1 MRCPGRPTGCS
12 AASPGPVRLG
22 GRGPHSH
29 ARWSPARRCDR
40 RSPPCG
46 GGRRTAGP
54 PVACWG
60 CRRTVPRWLCS
71 AVPSGHAASTTQ
83 QPRWPSVGAGAA
95 TGRSTTSWAG
105 ATGSGTK
112 AGPPAQG
119 AGRVGER
126 GPVRDAGALR
136 GADGRRLLCG
146 RCGGVPVRG
155 DDRGRV
161 GGGRRPVD
169 PGAAPRSSWRS
180 PDRQC
185 PGTRGGGGDRALGGR
200 RLPRGRAGRGARPAA
215 RRPLRSRCHGSCGG
229 VPRAQGCRRR
239 RGKGGRSLRPVC
251 PRGGCGVSAAG
262 PGTGTLGD
270 LSEPIHV
277 HVVGIGGA
285 GMSAIA
291 TVLQAMGHT
300 VTGSDLKESAV
311 TDRLRRSGIN
321 VAIGHLAGNVGT
333 ADALTLSSAV
343 AEDNP
348 EVVEAR
354 RRGVPVL
361 PRAQTLA
368 AITALRRCIAVA
380 GTHGKTTTASML
392 ALILVEAG
400 MRPSFLIG
408 GEVNEIGTNAV
419 WDSGEW
425 IVVEA
430 DESDGTFLSLVPD
443 IAIVTNVE
451 ADHLDHYGSFA
462 AVRAAFEEFVASARS
477 RRVVGGDDPVAAEI
491 GRATGSDVVGT
502 TPESTHRMIDLDLAR
517 SSVSFEL
524 MAPGGADLGRLA
536 VPVPG
541 LHNAKNA
548 AVAAVAALAAGVPF
562 DAAARALARFAGVAR
577 RFEFRGS
584 VGGVTFVDDY
594 AHLPSEVRAALA
606 AARNGDWRRVVAVF
620 QPHRY
625 SRTAE
630 LWAEFGTAFGDADVV
645 VVADVYGAGEA
656 PVPGVSG
663 RLVADAV
670 RRSVPQMPVYYVAG
684 RGDLGRTVG
693 ALLEP
698 GDLCCTLGAGDLTS
712 LPDEL
717 LSAPVWT
724 SGG

>member
-1 MRCPGRPTGCS
+1 M
-12 AASPGPVRLG
+12 
-22 GRGPHSH
+22 
-29 ARWSPARRCDR
+29 
-40 RSPPCG
+40 
-46 GGRRTAGP
+46 
-54 PVACWG
+54 
-60 CRRTVPRWLCS
+60 
-71 AVPSGHAASTTQ
+71 
-83 QPRWPSVGAGAA
+83 
-95 TGRSTTSWAG
+95 
-105 ATGSGTK
+105 
-112 AGPPAQG
+112 
-119 AGRVGER
+119 
-126 GPVRDAGALR
+126 
-136 GADGRRLLCG
+136 
-146 RCGGVPVRG
+146 
-155 DDRGRV
+155 
-161 GGGRRPVD
+161 
-169 PGAAPRSSWRS
+169 
-180 PDRQC
+180 
-185 PGTRGGGGDRALGGR
+185 
-200 RLPRGRAGRGARPAA
+200 
-215 RRPLRSRCHGSCGG
+215 
-229 VPRAQGCRRR
+229 
-239 RGKGGRSLRPVC
+239 
-251 PRGGCGVSAAG
+251 SAAG

-321 VAIGHLAGNVGT
+321 VEIGHQAGNVGT
-333 ADALTLSSAV
+333 ADALTVSTAV
-343 AEDNP
+343 AESNP

-361 PRAQTLA
+361 PRAHTLA
-368 AITALRRCIAVA
+368 AITGLRRCIAVA

-451 ADHLDHYGSFA
+451 ADHLDHYGTFA
-462 AVRAAFEEFVASARS
+462 AMRAAFEEFVASARS

-491 GRATGSDVVGT
+491 GRATGADVVGT
-502 TPESTHRMIDLDLAR
+502 TSESTFRMIDLDLAR
-517 SSVSFEL
+517 SSLSFEL
-524 MAPGGADLGRLA
+524 SAPGGNDLGRLV

-620 QPHRY
+620 HPHRY

-717 LSAPVWT
+717 LSAPVWA